1 MLSSCTVAALL
12 FLDHLMVDQAMIPL
26 QVYRSGAVTVFAE
39 KLAVPLL
46 PVGAFV
52 RLLFRLSAG
61 ALLAGRADVVG
72 CQDVMLLA
80 SALPDHIL
88 ISLEDA
94 APLPLPKQLVVV
106 GVSSE
111 NNQLKFPIETS
122 EKYDALLNDDK

>member
-1 MLSSCTVAALL
+1 
-12 FLDHLMVDQAMIPL
+12 MIPL

-72 CQDVMLLA
+72 QDVILLA
-80 SALPDHIL
+80 SALADHT
-88 ISLEDA
+88 ISLQAA
-94 APLPLPKQLVVV
+94 APLPLPNQGHNYSMLLLVVV